1 MMEAPVVPDQN
12 IKRKISEMQT
22 KKYSLTTELKR
33 MKDSK
38 RIMDMGKDAR
48 PSSGSAGSDSE
59 SKEGGFKF
67 YHILIMMVIGMALG
81 AYVSMNFLNV
91 APPVAQVVP
100 PIPTADPT
108 P

>member
-1 MMEAPVVPDQN
+1 MEAAPVVPDQN
-12 IKRKISEMQT
+12 IKRKISEMQA
-22 KKYSLTTELKR
+22 KKYSLSTELKR

-48 PSSGSAGSDSE
+48 PSSGNAGSDSE

-91 APPVAQVVP
+91 APPAALVP